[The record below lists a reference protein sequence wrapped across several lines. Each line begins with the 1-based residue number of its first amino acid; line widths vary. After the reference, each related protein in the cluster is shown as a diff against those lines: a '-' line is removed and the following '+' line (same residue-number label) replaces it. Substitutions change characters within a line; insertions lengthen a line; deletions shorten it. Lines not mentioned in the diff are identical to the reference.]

1 MTTRMAYTGN
11 DNESGRTLDAFKRMW
26 IGVVHPPR
34 RRARGCFCWRPSSS
48 HGCQFMNVDHSAVK
62 TPCNHPAMAAFLQLS
77 NQIKIRW
84 GKRSFIVNRQS
95 ITVKP
100 PIHRSDTHFGRVRSR
115 IRASFRARK
124 TPISRF
130 RAHKTP
136 ISSVAALG
144 IVRNASLFRRAGG
157 ASTSAQGQ
165 QPVYIVGRS

>member
-1 MTTRMAYTGN
+1 MQSSCY
-11 DNESGRTLDAFKRMW
+11 GRL
-26 IGVVHPPR
+26 
-34 RRARGCFCWRPSSS
+34 
-48 HGCQFMNVDHSAVK
+48 
-62 TPCNHPAMAAFLQLS
+62 PATFQP
-77 NQIKIRW
+77 IKIIMIIKPCLATTGERI
-84 GKRSFIVNRQS
+84 RIVDRQS
-95 ITVKP
+95 ITVKL
-100 PIHRSDTHFGRVRSR
+100 PIHRSDTHFGRVRAR

-165 QPVYIVGRS
+165 QPVYIVGRSYTYRRSILDALSSVDRPFIHVGKQARGRVSLATHNTDRAHGVSASRQPA

>member
-1 MTTRMAYTGN
+1 MAYTGN
-11 DNESGRTLDAFKRMW
+11 DNESGRTPDALKRMW

-77 NQIKIRW
+77 NQLKIRW
-84 GKRSFIVNRQS
+84 EKRSFTVNRQS

-124 TPISRF
+124 TPIS
-130 RAHKTP
+130 
-136 ISSVAALG
+136 SVAALG

-165 QPVYIVGRS
+165 QPVYIDLGIVGRSYTYRRSV